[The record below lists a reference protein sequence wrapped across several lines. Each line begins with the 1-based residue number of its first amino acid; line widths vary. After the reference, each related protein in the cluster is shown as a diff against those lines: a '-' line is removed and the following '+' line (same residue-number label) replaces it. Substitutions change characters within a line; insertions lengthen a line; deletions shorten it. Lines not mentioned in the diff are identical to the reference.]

1 MRGISIMIELE
12 MKIKEY
18 MLGRPAIKIEMDEDM
33 EIGEILDARR
43 DFTYGQVELSDEGKL
58 VNVLIDME
66 EIMEHNDIALD
77 EFESLELNDLI
88 EMAQEFA
95 EDFFT
100 SKIKYVNT
108 KQWVDD
114 TYLMTFEQFD
124 NTLQLP
130 IPQSGVRVEINSQGF
145 VSSATFNHGY
155 YQLTYPEI
163 EITASQAKDILRKE
177 TLLTTEV
184 EQGLEDLTV
193 VYVPKLKEVVVG
205 VNGRVFEKQTLEDDG
220 ESLES
225 APFEKVEVSQSLPQL
240 LGITADMVLEDE
252 EGVQVWHTLSDEDSS
267 VIRINERNANEATYE
282 SVTPWKHIQTELSV
296 AELTDRAKQFL
307 ELTVGNIHEKFE
319 LEEQMPEEEL
329 TEEELAF
336 FKELEANGELDDD
349 EDDEDDENDFEP
361 FRTFSFIRKVSD
373 ITLDEY
379 NVHVDVGVYTGIVR
393 DSNISR
399 LDESLE
405 STLNSE
411 STVSLKVANSM
422 YVDFGEVRLV
432 RVIESNDDFP
442 IYTLAYEICYNDGE
456 LELLKIDAQTGQM
469 EFEENVK

>member
-1 MRGISIMIELE
+1 MIELE

-66 EIMEHNDIALD
+66 EIMEHNDISLD

-114 TYLMTFEQFD
+114 TYLITFEQFD

-145 VSSATFNHGY
+145 VSSAIFNRGY
-155 YQLTYPEI
+155 YQLAYPEI

-177 TLLTTEV
+177 ILLTVEV
-184 EQGLEDLTV
+184 EQDVEELKV
-193 VYVPKLKEVVVG
+193 VYVPKMKEVVVG
-205 VNGRVFEKQTLEDDG
+205 VDGRVFEKQTLEEDG
-220 ESLES
+220 ETLAT
-225 APFEKVEVSQSLPQL
+225 APFEKVEVSTSLPQL
-240 LGITADMVLEDE
+240 LGITSDMIMEDE
-252 EGVQVWHTLSDEDSS
+252 EGMQVWHTLSEEDSS
-267 VIRINERNANEATYE
+267 VVRINQRNEYDAVYE
-282 SVTPWKHIQTELSV
+282 SVTPWKHVQEELSV
-296 AELTDRAKQFL
+296 EQLTDRAKQFL
-307 ELTVGNIHEKFE
+307 ELTVGDIHEKFE

-336 FKELEANGELDDD
+336 FKELEANGELDD
-349 EDDEDDENDFEP
+349 EDDDDEENDFEP
-361 FRTFSFIRKVSD
+361 FRTFSFIRKVGG
-373 ITLDEY
+373 IVLDEY
-379 NVHVDVGVYTGIVR
+379 NVHVDVGVYTGIIR

-405 STLNSE
+405 TTLTAE
-411 STVSLKVANSM
+411 TTVSLQVANSM
-422 YVDFGEVRLV
+422 YVDFGDVRLV

-442 IYTLAYEICYNDGE
+442 IYTLAYEICYNEGKT
-456 LELLKIDAQTGQM
+456 ELLKIDAQTGQM
-469 EFEENVK
+469 EFEENVG